1 MSRENDKVYFIWVN
15 GKCTRSNFYKTMD
28 FYLAFAILMAPTI
41 DGETIL
47 NEIMIHPSWSLW
59 ATCTGLVENPAN
71 LWSVVA
77 LKTAVPTHSSSG
89 RGSQRWQAGL
99 IRYITSSYINTH
111 MMLLYFFGNCLIITT
126 WNSFK
131 RNTTQSC
138 SRERLR
144 LQASGMH
151 KRPTSEEQE
160 HKRQVK
166 DKRFGR
172 GYLMWP
178 KGIGSAFSPWT

>member
-1 MSRENDKVYFIWVN
+1 MYKVQFLQNHGLLLGICYFNGTNNWRWNNSKWNYDSSFLVLVGHLYRFSRKSCQF
-15 GKCTRSNFYKTMD
+15 
-28 FYLAFAILMAPTI
+28 
-41 DGETIL
+41 
-47 NEIMIHPSWSLW
+47 
-59 ATCTGLVENPAN
+59 